1 MQVKDGERLLAMSD
15 SLHIRSQELPA
26 ERGNIYTEKGALL
39 CSALPKFDV
48 HIDFSV
54 IDPDLFKDS
63 VDYLA
68 EKLAGLFDNHSKLYY
83 KNQLKKGYKSQL
95 QYWAL
100 GRNISYDQYQSL
112 RDFPILNKG
121 KYRGGLIADR
131 KEKRVNPY
139 GMLAYRAIGLWRPN
153 ARTVGMEHTYDTV
166 LAGANGSRVEQ
177 KMPGGWMPV
186 KGSEVDPKR
195 GRDLVTTIDLDIQGI
210 AEHAVKSLLEK
221 YELQYGTCI
230 VMEVETGKVRAM
242 VNLGLQDDGSYWEDY
257 NYALMPTEPGSVF
270 KLVTLKS
277 LFQDK
282 YVTIDDKVDVE
293 GGKKRF
299 GKQLMKDSHFGEHE
313 MTVLDA
319 FAHSS
324 NVAHAK
330 LADKYYRNAP
340 QQYINH
346 VKQLHLH
353 EKTGIDLAGERSP
366 VVKSPESKSWNKVV
380 TLPWMA
386 TGYSVQITPLQTC
399 MLYNA
404 VANDGKMMRPYLI
417 SEVREYGKTVLK
429 NKPHVLEASIGDSST
444 IAQLQACVKEVGLT
458 GTAKGIKSPFYSIA
472 GKTGTAQVADKG
484 IKYSDGVYQ
493 GSFVGYFPADA
504 PRYTI
509 AVVMRTKR
517 KARHY
522 YGSTI
527 AAPVFRMIAD
537 RVFAAGNGWDVP
549 LDSFENEPKEV
560 FVAQKT
566 TGASLNVVLA
576 GLAQN
581 ATSVIGGVGLGA
593 VKIDTNNKLIAQV
606 EKVYKGYVPNVAG
619 MALRDAIYLLE
630 KEGLVVHIKG
640 KGKVRAQSVA
650 PGTLI
655 NKGQLITLELS

>member
-1 MQVKDGERLLAMSD
+1 MQMTDGDRLQAMSD

-48 HIDFSV
+48 HVDFTV
-54 IDPDLFKDS
+54 IDEELFKDS

-68 EKLAGLFDNHSKLYY
+68 QQLAGLFGNHSKLYY
-83 KNQLKKGYKSQL
+83 KNQLKKAYSKKL

-100 GRNISYDQYQSL
+100 GSNISYDQYQSL
-112 RDFPILNKG
+112 RDFSIFNKG
-121 KYRGGLIADR
+121 KYKGGFIAER

-139 GMLAYRAIGLWRPN
+139 GMLAYRAIGLWRAN

-166 LAGANGSRVEQ
+166 LSGLNGSRVEQ

-186 KGSEVDPKR
+186 KGSEVDPQR
-195 GRDLVTTIDLDIQGI
+195 GRDLVTTIDLDIQGV

-221 YELQYGTCI
+221 YDLQYGTCV
-230 VMEVETGKVRAM
+230 VMEVATGKVRAM
-242 VNLGLQDDGSYWEDY
+242 VNLGLQDDGTYWEDY

-270 KLVTLKS
+270 KLVTLAS
-277 LFQDK
+277 LFNDK
-282 YVTIDDKVDVE
+282 YISVDDIVDVE
-293 GGKKRF
+293 GGKKKF
-299 GKQLMKDSHFGEHE
+299 GNQVMKDSHFGDHE
-313 MTVLDA
+313 MTVLEA

-330 LADKYYRNAP
+330 LADKYYHNNP
-340 QQYINH
+340 QQYIDN
-346 VKQLHLH
+346 VKKLHLH

-366 VVKSPESKSWNKVV
+366 VVKSPDSKSWNKLV

-404 VANDGKMMRPYLI
+404 IANNGKMVRPYLI
-417 SEVREYGKTVLK
+417 SEIREYGKTVFK
-429 NKPHVLEASIGDSST
+429 NKPHVIEESVGDAET
-444 IAQLQACVKEVGLT
+444 ISQLQACVKEVGLT

-484 IKYSDGVYQ
+484 IRYSDGVYQ

-537 RVFAAGNGWDVP
+537 RVFAASDGWDVP
-549 LDSFENEPKEV
+549 LDSFENEAREV
-560 FVAQKT
+560 LVAQKT
-566 TGASLNVVLA
+566 TGESLELVLGA
-576 GLAQN
+576 MGQN
-581 ATSVIGGVGLGA
+581 ANSINASQKVQSVSV
-593 VKIDTNNKLIAQV
+593 DTNSRLIAQEV
-606 EKVYKGYVPNVAG
+606 KVFKGYMPNVSG
-619 MALRDAIYLLE
+619 MALRDAVYLLE
-630 KEGLVVHIKG
+630 KEGLVIHIKG

-655 NKGQLITLELS
+655 KRGQAIVLELS

>member
-1 MQVKDGERLLAMSD
+1 MQMTDGDRLQAMSD

-48 HIDFSV
+48 HVDFTV
-54 IDPDLFKDS
+54 IDEELFKDS

-68 EKLAGLFDNHSKLYY
+68 QQLAGLFGNHSKLYY
-83 KNQLKKGYKSQL
+83 KNQLKKAYSKKL

-100 GRNISYDQYQSL
+100 GSNISYDQYQSL
-112 RDFPILNKG
+112 RDFSIFNKG
-121 KYRGGLIADR
+121 KYKGGFIAER

-139 GMLAYRAIGLWRPN
+139 GMLAYRAIGLWRAN

-166 LAGANGSRVEQ
+166 LSGLNGSRVEQ

-186 KGSEVDPKR
+186 KGSEVDPQR
-195 GRDLVTTIDLDIQGI
+195 GRDLVTTIDLDIQGV

-221 YELQYGTCI
+221 YDLQYGTCV
-230 VMEVETGKVRAM
+230 VMEVATGKVRAM
-242 VNLGLQDDGSYWEDY
+242 VNLGLQDDGTYWEDY

-270 KLVTLKS
+270 KLVTLAS
-277 LFQDK
+277 LFNDK
-282 YVTIDDKVDVE
+282 YISVDDIVDVE
-293 GGKKRF
+293 GGKKKF
-299 GKQLMKDSHFGEHE
+299 GNQVMKDSHFGDHE
-313 MTVLDA
+313 MTVLEA

-330 LADKYYRNAP
+330 LADKYYHNNP
-340 QQYINH
+340 QQYIDN
-346 VKQLHLH
+346 VKKLHLH

-366 VVKSPESKSWNKVV
+366 VVKSPDSKSWNKLV

-404 VANDGKMMRPYLI
+404 IANNGKMVRPYLI
-417 SEVREYGKTVLK
+417 SEIREYGKTVFK
-429 NKPHVLEASIGDSST
+429 NKPHVIEESVGDAET
-444 IAQLQACVKEVGLT
+444 ISQLQACVKEVGLT

-484 IKYSDGVYQ
+484 IRYSDGVYQ

-537 RVFAAGNGWDVP
+537 RVFAASDGWDVP
-549 LDSFENEPKEV
+549 LDSFENEAREV
-560 FVAQKT
+560 LVAQKA
-566 TGASLNVVLA
+566 TGESLELVLGA
-576 GLAQN
+576 MGQN
-581 ATSVIGGVGLGA
+581 ANSIKASQKVQSVSV
-593 VKIDTNNKLIAQV
+593 DTNSRLIAQEV
-606 EKVYKGYVPNVAG
+606 KVFKGYMPNVSG
-619 MALRDAIYLLE
+619 MALRDAVYLLE
-630 KEGLVVHIKG
+630 KEGLVIHIKG

-655 NKGQLITLELS
+655 KRGQAIVLELS